1 MGPAIA
7 EAVFIFEPRALPLGV
22 KTHYRHF
29 LGRGLWDGE
38 VKTRG
43 KETLKV
49 DFFNDY
55 ELEGKKTRRNGIVK
69 KVTS

>member
-1 MGPAIA
+1 M
-7 EAVFIFEPRALPLGV
+7 
-22 KTHYRHF
+22 
-29 LGRGLWDGE
+29 WDGE